1 MIFRTLILIF
11 ADALFVR
18 AFLDKRE
25 EATFRWLALFT
36 AAACVVALWAMWRE
50 L

>member
-1 MIFRTLILIF
+1 MIILTLLLLV
-11 ADALFVR
+11 AAVWCGR
-18 AFLDKRE
+18 RFLRE
-25 EATFRWLALFT
+25 AGLLRWLAFFA